1 VGQTAPELLPV
12 GHARQEQETAM
23 SKSPKAVPAT
33 PATETDESN
42 AHLVAVLSTLTETTT
57 KGKFEVLQVTVSESL
72 TVRALRDS
80 FKKANNPAFKPDHA
94 EFVIHLATIYGV
106 RKDWESY
113 EQLLST
119 FRGYV
124 KGGEEPLGV
133 EGAVEAMT
141 TNKKTTAEIIA
152 EKPQRKR
159 GGQKPASE
167 KEAEGTT
174 SGTPDITLDNISDY
188 LLAWSA
194 GMEQDDALKLGK
206 VLTSTAQLIKANA
219 MAKVPANA

>member
-1 VGQTAPELLPV
+1 
-12 GHARQEQETAM
+12 M
-23 SKSPKAVPAT
+23 SKTPKAVPAT
-33 PATETDESN
+33 TTETDESN

-80 FKKANNPAFKPDHA
+80 FKKAKNPAFKPDHA

-124 KGGEEPLGV
+124 KGGDAPLGV

-141 TNKKTTAEIIA
+141 TNQKTTAEIIA

-159 GGQKPASE
+159 GGQKTASE
-167 KEAEGTT
+167 KEAEATD
-174 SGTPDITLDNISDY
+174 SAKDDLTLDNISDY
-188 LLAWSA
+188 LLAW
-194 GMEQDDALKLGK
+194 GMKLEQDDALKLARK
-206 VLTSTAQLIKANA
+206 LTSTALLIKANA
-219 MAKVPANA
+219 MKKVPANA

>member
-1 VGQTAPELLPV
+1 
-12 GHARQEQETAM
+12 M
-23 SKSPKAVPAT
+23 SKTPKAVPAI
-33 PATETDESN
+33 EIDESN
-42 AHLVAVLSTLTETTT
+42 AHLVAVLSTLTKTTT
-57 KGKFEVLQVTVSESL
+57 EGKFEVLQVTVSENL

-80 FKKANNPAFKPDHA
+80 FKKAKNPAFKPDHA

-124 KGGEEPLGV
+124 KGGEAPLGV
-133 EGAVEAMT
+133 EEAVEAMT
-141 TNKKTTAEIIA
+141 TDTKTTSEIIA
-152 EKPQRKR
+152 DKPQRKR

-167 KEAEGTT
+167 KEAEATD
-174 SGTPDITLDNISDY
+174 SAKDDLTLDNISDY
-188 LLAWSA
+188 LLAW
-194 GMEQDDALKLGK
+194 GMKLEQDDALKLARK
-206 VLTSTAQLIKANA
+206 LTSTAQLIKANA

>member
-1 VGQTAPELLPV
+1 
-12 GHARQEQETAM
+12 M

-57 KGKFEVLQVTVSESL
+57 KGKFEVLQVTVGENL

-80 FKKANNPAFKPDHA
+80 FKKAKNPAFKPDHA
-94 EFVIHLATIYGV
+94 EYVIHLATIYGV
-106 RKDWESY
+106 RKDWES
-113 EQLLST
+113 QLLST

-141 TNKKTTAEIIA
+141 TNKKTTAEIIS

-167 KEAEGTT
+167 KEAEGTG
-174 SGTPDITLDNISDY
+174 SVKDDITLDNIGEY
-188 LLAWSA
+188 LLAWGA
-194 GMEQDDALKLGK
+194 KLEQDDALKLGK